1 MKKHARF
8 QIKDRIPEET
18 PGIRAIATKVMSDKI
33 KALDTWLR
41 SLWITEEN
49 LKEYTIKTRVNSW
62 TFDYEVS
69 KGEVLLG
76 KKTF

>member
-41 SLWITEEN
+41 SL
-49 LKEYTIKTRVNSW
+49 
-62 TFDYEVS
+62 
-69 KGEVLLG
+69 
-76 KKTF
+76 